1 MKKII
6 IFCLLSLFL
15 VLDPSSALVNAQSSS
30 QNALLDT
37 RYAHWTLDSCIN
49 YALIHNVDVRQR
61 INAARQGELA
71 VTEAKDRVLPNLS
84 GYGSQNFSFGRG
96 LTADNTYANRNTNS
110 FSVGAQ
116 LSVPLFQGLR
126 VVRSVKYSET
136 SLQAL
141 VEQSEAIK
149 DDVTV
154 NVMAAYLQALY
165 SRESLEVARMSL
177 GVSRDELKRREILL
191 EAGKIPELDLFE
203 ARAQVSRDE
212 LTVVNAQNDSVMALL
227 DLTNLLD
234 IENDGT
240 FDILPLQE
248 ETLPMPSLDEVW
260 TNMQMANHTLRAA
273 VIRKRAAGENVEVAK
288 TGYIPTLSFN
298 AGLGTNYYRTSGFHN
313 ESFAAQMRHNFS
325 KSLGFSLNIPI
336 FDGFSTR
343 NSVSRARLEQL
354 NADLDLDNTRQ
365 QLYKTVS
372 TAHAQA
378 VAAGSKE
385 KAAEAA
391 VENTKAAFDAMAVK
405 YDNGRANATEYEKA
419 KADYINAIADRLQ
432 ASYER
437 QLRIRIL
444 RHYNSN

>member
-1 MKKII
+1 MKRSI
-6 IFCLLSLFL
+6 IFSLLLLSL
-15 VLDPSSALVNAQSSS
+15 VLASSPLTLAQRAWS
-30 QNALLDT
+30 
-37 RYAHWTLDSCIN
+37 LDSCIN
-49 YALIHNVDVRQR
+49 YAVTHNVEVRQR
-61 INAARQGELA
+61 INAARQGELS
-71 VTEAKDRVLPNLS
+71 VREAKDRVLPNLS

-96 LTADNTYANRNTNS
+96 LTADNTYANRNTSS

-126 VVRSVKYSET
+126 VVRSVKYAET
-136 SLQAL
+136 SLKAL
-141 VEQSEAIK
+141 VEQQEAIK
-149 DDVTV
+149 DDVSI

-165 SRESLEVARMSL
+165 SREALGVARMSL
-177 GVSRDELKRREILL
+177 EVSKDELKRREILL

-248 ETLPMPSLDEVW
+248 EHLPMLSLEEVW

-273 VIRKRAAGENVEVAK
+273 VIRKQAAGENVEVAK

-298 AGLGTNYYRTSGFHN
+298 AGLGTNYYKTSGFSN
-313 ESFAAQMRHNFS
+313 ESFGSQMRHNFS

-343 NSVSRARLEQL
+343 NSISRARLEQV

-378 VAAGSKE
+378 IAAGSKE
-385 KAAEAA
+385 KASEVA

-419 KADYINAIADRLQ
+419 KADYINALADRLQ

-437 QLRIRIL
+437 QLRLRIL
-444 RHYNSN
+444 HHYNSN

>member
-1 MKKII
+1 MKKYIL
-6 IFCLLSLFL
+6 FFLLSSLFAFHTPL
-15 VLDPSSALVNAQSSS
+15 HAQR
-30 QNALLDT
+30 A
-37 RYAHWTLDSCIN
+37 WTLDSCIN
-49 YALIHNVDVRQR
+49 YALTHNVEVRQR

-96 LTADNTYANRNTNS
+96 LTADNTYANRNTSS

-126 VVRSVKYSET
+126 VVRSVKYAET
-136 SLQAL
+136 SLKAL
-141 VEQSEAIK
+141 IEQSEAIK
-149 DDVTV
+149 DDVFI
-154 NVMAAYLQALY
+154 NVMAAFLQALY
-165 SRESLEVARMSL
+165 SREALGVARMSL
-177 GVSRDELKRREILL
+177 DVSRDELKRREILL

-234 IENDGT
+234 IEDDGS
-240 FDILPLQE
+240 FDIIPLKE
-248 ETLPMPSLDEVW
+248 ETLPMPSLEEVW

-273 VIRKRAAGENVEVAK
+273 VIRKQAAGENVEVAK

-298 AGLGTNYYRTSGFHN
+298 AGLGTNYYKTSGFQN
-313 ESFAAQMRHNFS
+313 EGFASQMRHNFS

-343 NSVSRARLEQL
+343 NSISRARMEQL
-354 NADLDLDNTRQ
+354 NSELDLENTRQ

-378 VAAGSKE
+378 IAAAAKE
-385 KAAEAA
+385 KASQSA
-391 VENTKAAFDAMAVK
+391 VENTKAAFDAMTVK

-419 KADYINAIADRLQ
+419 KADYINAVADCLQ

-437 QLRIRIL
+437 QLRVRIL
-444 RHYNSN
+444 RHYNEN

>member
-1 MKKII
+1 MKKYI
-6 IFCLLSLFL
+6 LFL
-15 VLDPSSALVNAQSSS
+15 LFISLSTLHSPLQSQVVWS
-30 QNALLDT
+30 
-37 RYAHWTLDSCIN
+37 LDSCIN
-49 YALIHNVDVRQR
+49 YALIHNVEVRQR

-84 GYGSQNFSFGRG
+84 GYGSQNFSFGGG
-96 LTADNTYANRNTNS
+96 LTADNTYANRNTSS

-126 VVRSVKYSET
+126 VVRSVKYAET
-136 SLQAL
+136 SLKAL

-149 DDVTV
+149 DDVAI
-154 NVMAAYLQALY
+154 NVMAAFLQTLY
-165 SRESLEVARMSL
+165 SREALKVARTSL
-177 GVSRDELKRREILL
+177 GISRDELKRREILL
-191 EAGKIPELDLFE
+191 DAGKIPELDLFE

-234 IENDGT
+234 IENDGN
-240 FDILPLQE
+240 FDIVPLHE
-248 ETLPMPSLDEVW
+248 ENLPMPSLEEVW
-260 TNMQMANHTLRAA
+260 TNMQLANHTLRAA
-273 VIRKRAAGENVEVAK
+273 VIRKQAAGENVEVAK

-298 AGLGTNYYRTSGFHN
+298 AGLGTNNYKTSGFQN

-343 NSVSRARLEQL
+343 NSISRARLEQL
-354 NADLDLDNTRQ
+354 NSELDLDNTRQ
-365 QLYKTVS
+365 QLFKTIS

-385 KAAEAA
+385 KASEAA
-391 VENTKAAFDAMAVK
+391 VENTKAAFEAMTVK

-419 KADYINAIADRLQ
+419 KADYINALADRLQ

-444 RHYNSN
+444 RHYNNN

>member
-1 MKKII
+1 MKKYILA
-6 IFCLLSLFL
+6 LLLISI
-15 VLDPSSALVNAQSSS
+15 SALHSPLQAQR
-30 QNALLDT
+30 A
-37 RYAHWTLDSCIN
+37 WTLDSCIN
-49 YALIHNVDVRQR
+49 YAQTHNVEVRQR

-96 LTADNTYANRNTNS
+96 LTADNTYANRNTSS

-126 VVRSVKYSET
+126 VVRSVKYAET
-136 SLQAL
+136 SLKAL

-149 DDVTV
+149 DDVAI
-154 NVMAAYLQALY
+154 NVMAAFLQVLY
-165 SRESLEVARMSL
+165 SREALGVARTSL
-177 GVSRDELKRREILL
+177 SISKDELKRREILL
-191 EAGKIPELDLFE
+191 DAGKIPELDLYE

-234 IENDGT
+234 IDNDGS
-240 FDILPLQE
+240 FDILPLHDEQ
-248 ETLPMPSLDEVW
+248 LPMPSLEEVW
-260 TNMQMANHTLRAA
+260 TNMQIANHTLRAA
-273 VIRKRAAGENVEVAK
+273 VIRRQAAGENVEVAK

-298 AGLGTNYYRTSGFHN
+298 AGIGTNYYRTSGFLN
-313 ESFAAQMRHNFS
+313 ETFAAQMRHNFS

-343 NSVSRARLEQL
+343 NAISRARIEQL
-354 NADLDLDNTRQ
+354 NSELDLDNTRQ
-365 QLYKTVS
+365 QLYKTIS

-378 VAAGSKE
+378 LAAGSKE
-385 KAAEAA
+385 KASEVA

-419 KADYINAIADRLQ
+419 KADYINALADRLQ

-437 QLRIRIL
+437 QLRIRVL
-444 RHYNSN
+444 RHYNSM

>member
-1 MKKII
+1 MDMKKYILI
-6 IFCLLSLFL
+6 CLLL
-15 VLDPSSALVNAQSSS
+15 VSGIWPLASQSP
-30 QNALLDT
+30 
-37 RYAHWTLDSCIN
+37 WTLDSCIN
-49 YALIHNVDVRQR
+49 YAITHNVEVRQR

-71 VTEAKDRVLPNLS
+71 VKEAKDRVLPNLS
-84 GYGSQNFSFGRG
+84 GYGSENFSFGRG
-96 LTADNTYANRNTNS
+96 LTADNTYANRNTSS

-136 SLQAL
+136 SLKAL
-141 VEQSEAIK
+141 IEQSEATK
-149 DDVTV
+149 DDVTI

-165 SRESLEVARMSL
+165 SRESLGVARMSL
-177 GVSRDELKRREILL
+177 GVSKDELLRREILL

-212 LTVVNAQNDSVMALL
+212 LTVVNARNDSVMAML

-234 IENDGT
+234 IENDGS
-240 FDILPLQE
+240 FDIAPLDE
-248 ETLPMPSLDEVW
+248 VDLPMPSLEEVW
-260 TNMQMANHTLRAA
+260 TNMQMANHALRAA
-273 VIRKRAAGENVEVAK
+273 AIRRQAAGENVELAK
-288 TGYIPTLSFN
+288 SGYLPTLSFN
-298 AGLGTNYYRTSGFHN
+298 AGLGTNYYKTSGFAN
-313 ESFAAQMRHNFS
+313 EGFAAQMRHNFS

-343 NSVSRARLEQL
+343 NSVSRARLERL
-354 NADLDLDNTRQ
+354 NSELDLENTRQ

-378 VAAGSKE
+378 VAAEAKE
-385 KAAEAA
+385 KAAQTAM
-391 VENTKAAFDAMAVK
+391 ENTKAAFDAMTVK

-419 KADYINAIADRLQ
+419 KADYINAVADRLQ

-437 QLRIRIL
+437 RLRVRIL

>member
-1 MKKII
+1 M
-6 IFCLLSLFL
+6 
-15 VLDPSSALVNAQSSS
+15 VLGSSKLYAQRAWS
-30 QNALLDT
+30 
-37 RYAHWTLDSCIN
+37 LDSCIN
-49 YALIHNVDVRQR
+49 YAVTHNVEVRQR
-61 INAARQGELA
+61 INAARQGELS
-71 VTEAKDRVLPNLS
+71 VREAKDRVLPNLS

-96 LTADNTYANRNTNS
+96 LTADNTYANRNTSS

-126 VVRSVKYSET
+126 VVRSVKYAET
-136 SLQAL
+136 SLKAL
-141 VEQSEAIK
+141 VEQQEAIK
-149 DDVTV
+149 DDVSI

-165 SRESLEVARMSL
+165 SREALGVARMSL
-177 GVSRDELKRREILL
+177 EVSKDELKRREILL

-240 FDILPLQE
+240 FDIEPLQE
-248 ETLPMPSLDEVW
+248 EHLPMLSLEEVW

-273 VIRKRAAGENVEVAK
+273 VIRKQAAGENVEVAK

-298 AGLGTNYYRTSGFHN
+298 AGLGTNYYKTSGFPN
-313 ESFAAQMRHNFS
+313 EAFGPQMRHNFS

-343 NSVSRARLEQL
+343 NSISRARMEQL

-378 VAAGSKE
+378 IAAGSKE
-385 KAAEAA
+385 KASEAA
-391 VENTKAAFDAMAVK
+391 VENTKAAFDAMTVK

-419 KADYINAIADRLQ
+419 KADYINALADRLQ

-444 RHYNSN
+444 HHYNQ